1 MDPKSPIDPFLKKQG
16 VLILDGGLAT
26 ELENRGHNLDH
37 PLWSARLLI
46 NNPDE
51 IFAVHRTYLQAGA
64 DCIISASYQASLS
77 GFISEGVSEKKAKA
91 LMKKTITIACDA
103 RDEFLS
109 TNNDDQR
116 IKPIV
121 AASIGPYG
129 AYLAN
134 GSEYIGKYD
143 VNTETLRAFHE
154 SRWELLV
161 QTSADLFACETIPSI
176 REAEALRDLLDSTP
190 DIQAWIS
197 FSCRDDSHISDGT
210 PIEECVSLFE
220 DSPQIIAIGIN
231 CTAPKY
237 IVSLIRKIA
246 PRVPSKDIVVYPNSG
261 ESYDAEQKKWLG
273 ISAPLDFSEAALGWF
288 QAGARLIGGCCRT
301 GPDHIR
307 TLRKTLI
314 KEDNKDNYPGLW
326 EQDYSVPQ

>member
-51 IFAVHRTYLQAGA
+51 ILAVHRTYLQAGA

-77 GFISEGVSEKKAKA
+77 GFISEGVSGKKAKA

-103 RDEFLS
+103 RDEFLN
-109 TNNDDQR
+109 TNNDDEQR

-129 AYLAN
+129 AFLAN
-134 GSEYIGKYD
+134 GSEYIGNYD

-154 SRWELLV
+154 PRWELLV

-176 REAEALRDLLDSTP
+176 REAETLRDLLDSTP

-197 FSCRDDSHISDGT
+197 FSCRDNSHISDGT
-210 PIEECVSLFE
+210 PIEECVSLFK
-220 DSPQIIAIGIN
+220 DNPQIIAIGIN

-246 PRVPSKDIVVYPNSG
+246 PCVPSKNIVVYPNSG
-261 ESYDAEQKKWLG
+261 ENYDAKQKKWLG
-273 ISAPLDFSEAALGWF
+273 ISATFDFSEAALGWF

-307 TLRKTLI
+307 ALRKTLI
-314 KEDNKDNYPGLW
+314 KEDNKDNYPGLR
-326 EQDYSVPQ
+326 E